1 MRLLE
6 KYLRNRA
13 KHSYFDELTLYQ
25 SIKPFRK
32 HVDHTFQNKRYYNY
46 D

>member
-6 KYLRNRA
+6 KYLRNRD
-13 KHSYFDELTLYQ
+13 KHSYFEELILYQ
-25 SIKPFRK
+25 SVKPFRK
-32 HVDHTFQNKRYYNY
+32 HVEHTFQNKGYNNY